1 MRCECRCSST
11 GSSQRADKKPV
22 AAPLAPILEFTNPMS
37 RICLLIPTHKRNIA
51 LLRIVNQCQELI
63 RQYQGHNSY
72 EVSVTD
78 SDPANSIAPALTAI
92 NYSINPGT
100 GFDDNLYYFW
110 RNNVDRYDFVF
121 TISDDDLF
129 MPGLN
134 ALYLIDAAAAS
145 GENVVMFNHRD
156 YTRQATGSIQLG
168 ALFYAD
174 LGAMLN
180 RTSLLNS
187 LLTLLPRHISTLYST
202 SWLKANLDSMAAF
215 RGTLHL
221 YAAPIVFAAV
231 NRTLMFVDYALCMYD
246 TSEKADGA
254 WALGADVLNGL
265 AQFLKVLK
273 SVLPLESYMV
283 AERGFF
289 GNYLG
294 RDCWLR
300 KSIKPSLQT
309 QSEEEIRALLATVG

>member
-1 MRCECRCSST
+1 
-11 GSSQRADKKPV
+11 
-22 AAPLAPILEFTNPMS
+22 MS

-51 LLRIVNQCQELI
+51 LLRIVNQCQDLI

-72 EVSVTD
+72 AICVTD
-78 SDPANSIAPALTAI
+78 SDPANPIAPALASV
-92 NYSINPGT
+92 NYSINPGI

-110 RNNVDRYDFVF
+110 RNNVDRYDFIY

-156 YTRQATGSIQLG
+156 YTRQTNGSIQLG
-168 ALFYAD
+168 ALFYPD
-174 LGAMLN
+174 LGVMLN
-180 RTSLLNS
+180 RTSLLNN
-187 LLTLLPRHISTLYST
+187 LLTLLPRHIATLYST
-202 SWLKANLDSMAAF
+202 PWLKANLDSLVAF

-221 YAAPIVFAAV
+221 YAAPVILAAV
-231 NRTLMFVDYALCMYD
+231 NRSLMFADYALCMYD
-246 TSEKADGA
+246 TSEKTDGA
-254 WALGADVLNGL
+254 WVLGADVLNGL
-265 AQFLKVLK
+265 ANFLKALK
-273 SVLPLESYMV
+273 RVLPAESYAV

-294 RDCWLR
+294 RNSWLR

-309 QSEEEIRALLATVG
+309 QSEDEIRALLSTVG